1 LKLQKT
7 LEMWNLYK
15 DQIKTLSGRLG
26 FQRNHLEFLGYVIES
41 ESGEAYD
48 NVRKC
53 NVTNPE
59 TLFVLLAH
67 YSQAKPTGI
76 VKKLIGFRDLPGGYA
91 YEDAFRK
98 RAVSPIAEIFN
109 DKPELLVEAAKFLKG
124 IKRDYGDSSVEI
136 PALPKIPLVYILWKS
151 DEFPPSVNTLFDT
164 SASYYLPTEDLA
176 VLAELTTTRL
186 RHSLERIEGL

>member
-1 LKLQKT
+1 MEK
-7 LEMWNLYK
+7 WNLYR
-15 DQIKTLSGRLG
+15 DQIRTLSGRLG
-26 FQRNHLEFLGYVIES
+26 FQRRRLEFLGYVIES

-48 NVRKC
+48 NIRRC
-53 NVTNPE
+53 RVTNPE
-59 TLFVLLAH
+59 TLYVLLAH
-67 YSQAKPTGI
+67 YLQAKPTDI
-76 VKKLIGFRDLPGGYA
+76 VRKLIGFRDLPGGYA

-109 DKPELLVEAAKFLKG
+109 DKPELLVEAAKLLKG

-151 DEFPPSVNTLFDT
+151 DEFPVSANMLFDM
-164 SASYYLPTEDLA
+164 SASRCLPTEDLA

-186 RHSLERIEGL
+186 RHSLERIDRL